1 LKIDISRYMGQCR
14 FCQKKGCSDRQKGCP
29 ERTKKIT
36 IHKSVGKKANQD
48 EIDSRLMGFL
58 KKYSAYSLGITSNPE
73 ALSEQEQIK
82 FNYRKMFILWKGN
95 DPSGIAGLWGR
106 RVKQIRNYKTYG
118 KKLIST
124 GPTDLE
130 TTPNQ
135 EYSLY
140 LLVR

>member
-1 LKIDISRYMGQCR
+1 MGRCR
-14 FCQKKGCSDRQKGCP
+14 FCQENDCSDRQKGCP
-29 ERTKKIT
+29 ERTKKIK
-36 IHKSVGKKANQD
+36 IYKSVGKKANQH
-48 EIDSRLMGFL
+48 EIDSRLMGYL

-73 ALSEQEQIK
+73 ALTEEEEIK

-95 DPSGIAGLWGR
+95 DASGIAGLWGR
-106 RVKQIRNYKTYG
+106 RVKQIRNYKTYE

-130 TTPNQ
+130 TTINQ